1 MSIVTGRMCHE
12 HGIRGFGNPDYG
24 VVVVGIA
31 PGHDEATRT
40 KRPFTGASGRLLDDL
55 LKFSGWDRSKV
66 YTTNAICW
74 FNNYPSTEELLDCA
88 PRLDLEIQT
97 YKPKLV
103 ITCGE
108 IAHEAVTRLPRR
120 KGSRGSVVWSDVH
133 HCYVM
138 DTHHP
143 AFALRSESMDAVQDI
158 IRDFTKI
165 NHILDWQPDGQPAH
179 VSYNLVKSLQHGQQV
194 LSGLPKDRPV
204 AIDIETS
211 NPDIELID
219 AYSDQLLCFAVSYI
233 DNAGLERTWVFPREV
248 LPSCIRAGTHV
259 RGWRTHNKC
268 LDPECRLPKLI
279 FSWPLDVKWTF
290 QAGQYDINGLFNYF
304 GTMLPL
310 VHDTMLMSVCADER
324 PGRHG
329 LKENAR
335 EYLGA
340 GWYNEEVKKYY
351 KGKMN
356 LLPDEVLYLYNA
368 KDAAYTRR
376 LIDIH
381 RPRMIEDGT
390 EPLYQNVLLPAIR
403 AFIKMQ
409 VRGINVDQDKLRQ
422 LTIDWCE
429 RWEDVTASMQ
439 REARDEYGW
448 SEDFEVNFQSNPQ
461 LRRLFFNL
469 IGLEPIKFSPKTG
482 EPSLDR
488 ETLDRLDH
496 PFADKLRDLRTL
508 DTMIDYIKS
517 SWDNIKWDGYLHP
530 SAFVTTT
537 RTGRTSYHDPAMQ
550 TIPKDYTVGADYARL
565 REVIIPHNPATHEI
579 IEADYNQIEVW
590 LAWAESRDPV
600 LLSHLQSGDV
610 HSATAEGAFS
620 TKRELHS
627 KAEWAQMRQNAK
639 KIRFGLQYGEG
650 AEKLSSPA
658 PIGLGCTVSEARKF
672 VDGFWRTYPTH
683 RRWTIDLQRQVQQQG
698 YIRTP
703 SGRVMR
709 FPVVLDHKAL
719 RQAINFPIQSN
730 ASDYCLLSMV
740 ELQPLLARFN
750 SHIILMIHDA
760 LVVES
765 DRRYRKEVMAL
776 IREVMQK
783 PRFEGYPSIKIDMK
797 VGDNLGTTK

>member
-1 MSIVTGRMCHE
+1 MCHE
-12 HGIRGFGNPDYG
+12 HGIRGYGNPDHG

-31 PGHDEATRT
+31 PGHDEAMRT

-74 FNNYPSTEELLDCA
+74 FNNHPDWNEVEDCS
-88 PRLDLEIQT
+88 PRLGLELQD
-97 YKPKLV
+97 YKPKLI
-103 ITCGE
+103 ITMGE
-108 IAHEAVTRLPRR
+108 IAHEAITGFPRR
-120 KGSRGSVVWSDVH
+120 KGSRGSVVWSDRWKS
-133 HCYVM
+133 YVL

-143 AFALRSESMDAVQDI
+143 AFALRSQSMDAVQDI

-165 NHILDWQPDGQPAH
+165 PQVVEWQPDGQPAH
-179 VSYNLVKSLQHGQQV
+179 VSYNLIKSLSHAQQV

-219 AYSDQLLCFAVSYI
+219 AYSDQLLCLAISYI
-233 DNAGLERTWVFPREV
+233 DNAGLERTWVFPRQI
-248 LPSCIRAGTHV
+248 LPDCIRAGTHV
-259 RGWRTHNKC
+259 RGWRSNGKC
-268 LDPECRLPKLI
+268 ADPTCTLPRYIL
-279 FSWPLDVKWTF
+279 SWPLNVQWTF
-290 QAGQYDINGLFNYF
+290 QAGQYDINGLYNYF

-310 VHDTMLMSVCADER
+310 VHDTMLMSVCTDER

-335 EYLGA
+335 EFLGA
-340 GWYNEEVKKYY
+340 GWYNEGVKKFY

-356 LLPDEVLYLYNA
+356 ELPDDVLYQYNA

-381 RPRMIEDGT
+381 RPKMIDEGT
-390 EPLYQNVLLPAIR
+390 EPLYSGLLLPAIR
-403 AFIKMQ
+403 TFVKMQ
-409 VRGINVDQDKLRQ
+409 VRGINIDQQALRQ
-422 LTIDWCE
+422 MTIDWCD
-429 RWEDVTASMQ
+429 RWLTMNSEMQ
-439 REARDEYGW
+439 QQAREEYGW
-448 SEDFEVNFQSNPQ
+448 SESYDINFQSNPQ

-469 IGLEPIKFSPKTG
+469 IGLDPIKYSAKTG

-488 ETLDRLDH
+488 ETLDLLDH
-496 PFADKLRDLRTL
+496 PFAARLRELRTL
-508 DTMIDYIKS
+508 DTMIDYVKS
-517 SWDNIKWDGYLHP
+517 TWDNLKWDGLLHP

-565 REVIIPHNPATHEI
+565 REVIVPHNPDTHEI

-590 LAWAESRDPV
+590 LAWAESRDPT
-600 LLSHLQSGDV
+600 LLEHLQSGDV
-610 HSATAEGAFS
+610 HSATAEGAFN
-620 TKRELHS
+620 TKRENHTKL
-627 KAEWAQMRQNAK
+627 EWQGMRQNAK

-658 PIGLGCTVSEARKF
+658 PVGLGCTVSEARKF
-672 VDGFWRTYPTH
+672 VDNFWRTYPVH
-683 RRWTIDLQRQVQQQG
+683 RKWTLDIQRQVQQQG

-719 RQAINFPIQSN
+719 RQAVNFPVQSN
-730 ASDYCLLSMV
+730 ASDYCLTAMI
-740 ELQPLLARFN
+740 ELAPLLKQYN
-750 SHIILMIHDA
+750 SHIILMIHDS

-765 DRRYRKEVMAL
+765 DRRYRREVMAL
-776 IREVMQK
+776 IKSVMEK

-797 VGDNLGTTK
+797 VGDNLGKTK

>member
-1 MSIVTGRMCHE
+1 MNVTGRMCHE
-12 HGIRGFGNPDYG
+12 HGIRGWGNPDPG
-24 VVVVGIA
+24 VIVVGIA

-55 LKFSGWDRSKV
+55 LRFSGWERSKV
-66 YTTNAICW
+66 YATNSICW
-74 FNNYPSTEELLDCA
+74 FNNFPSPDEVQDCA
-88 PRLDLEIQT
+88 PRLDLELAE

-143 AFALRSESMDAVQDI
+143 AYALRSQSMDVVQDI

-165 NHILDWQPDGQPAH
+165 NSILGWQPDGQPAH
-179 VSYNLVKSLQHGQQV
+179 VSYNLVKSLAHGQQI
-194 LSGLPKDRPV
+194 LAGLPKDRPV

-219 AYSDQLLCFAVSYI
+219 AYNDQLLCLALSYL

-248 LPSCIRAGTHV
+248 FPECIRSGQHV
-259 RGWRTHNKC
+259 RGWRTHHRC
-268 LDPECRLPKLI
+268 LDASCKLPRFILT
-279 FSWPLDVKWTF
+279 WPLNVQWTF
-290 QAGQYDINGLFNYF
+290 QAGQYDINGLYNYF
-304 GTMLPL
+304 GTTLPL

-335 EYLGA
+335 EFLGA
-340 GWYNEEVKKYY
+340 GWYNEEVKKFYR
-351 KGKMN
+351 GKMN
-356 LLPDEVLYLYNA
+356 LLPDGVLYQYNA

-376 LIDIH
+376 LAVIH
-381 RPRMIEDGT
+381 GQRMRDDGT
-390 EPLYQNVLLPAIR
+390 EGLYTGLLLPAIR
-403 AFIKMQ
+403 TFIKMQ
-409 VRGINVDQDKLRQ
+409 IRGINVDQRKHSQ
-422 LTIDWCE
+422 LAVEWCD
-429 RWEDVTASMQ
+429 RWFEMNSALQ
-439 REARDEYGW
+439 KEARLLGW
-448 SEDFEVNFQSNPQ
+448 SEAYEVNFQSNPQ
-461 LRRLFFNL
+461 LRRLFYNI
-469 IGLEPIKFSPKTG
+469 IGLEPIKYSAKTG
-482 EPSLDR
+482 EPSLDQ
-488 ETLDRLDH
+488 ETLGRLDH
-496 PFADKLRDLRTL
+496 PLAAQLRAFRTL
-508 DTMIDYIKS
+508 DTMLDYIKS
-517 SWDNIKWDGYLHP
+517 VDDNLKWDGLLHP

-537 RTGRTSYHDPAMQ
+537 RTGRTSYHNPAMQ

-565 REVIIPHNPATHEI
+565 REIIIPHDPDTHEI

-590 LAWAESRDPV
+590 LAWAESRDPT

-610 HSATAEGAFS
+610 HSATAEGAFN
-620 TKRELHS
+620 TKRELHDPLVWL
-627 KAEWAQMRQNAK
+627 AMRQNAK

-658 PIGLGCTVSEARKF
+658 PVGLGCSVAEARRF
-672 VDGFWRTYPTH
+672 VDNFWRTYPVH
-683 RRWTIDLQRQVQQQG
+683 RKWTFDIQRQVQQQG

-709 FPVVLDHKAL
+709 FPIVLDHKAL
-719 RQAINFPIQSN
+719 RQAVNFPVQSN
-730 ASDYCLLSMV
+730 ASDYCLYAMI
-740 ELQPLLARFN
+740 ELAPLLIKYN
-750 SHIILMIHDA
+750 SYVILMVHDS

-765 DRRYRKEVMAL
+765 DRRYRAEVTAL
-776 IREVMQK
+776 IKEVMQK
-783 PRFEGYPSIKIDMK
+783 PRFDGYPSIRVDVK
-797 VGDNLGTTK
+797 VGDSLGTTK

>member
-1 MSIVTGRMCHE
+1 MNVIGRMCHE
-12 HGIRGFGNPDYG
+12 HGIRGWGNPDHG
-24 VVVVGIA
+24 VIVVGIA
-31 PGHDEATRT
+31 PGQDEAMRT

-66 YTTNAICW
+66 YATNSICW
-74 FNNYPSTEELLDCA
+74 FNNYPSPDEILDCA
-88 PRLDLEIQT
+88 PRLDLELKE

-143 AFALRSESMDAVQDI
+143 AYALRSQSMDVVQDI

-179 VSYNLVKSLQHGQQV
+179 VSYNLVKSLSHAQQV
-194 LSGLPKDRPV
+194 LTGLPKDRSV

-219 AYSDQLLCFAVSYI
+219 AYNDQLLCLAISYL
-233 DNAGLERTWVFPREV
+233 DNAGLERTWVFPREIF
-248 LPSCIRAGTHV
+248 PDCIRSGGHV

-268 LDPECRLPKLI
+268 LDPNCKLPKFILA
-279 FSWPLDVKWTF
+279 WPLNVQWTF

-304 GTMLPL
+304 GTTLPL

-335 EYLGA
+335 EFLGA
-340 GWYNEEVKKYY
+340 GWYNEEVKRFY

-356 LLPDEVLYLYNA
+356 QLPNDVLYQYNA

-376 LIDIH
+376 LAVIH
-381 RPRMIEDGT
+381 GQRMRDDGT
-390 EPLYQNVLLPAIR
+390 EGLYNNLLLPAIR
-403 AFIKMQ
+403 TFIGMQ
-409 VRGINVDQDKLRQ
+409 IRGIKVDQRAHSELA
-422 LTIDWCE
+422 IDWCD
-429 RWEDVTASMQ
+429 RWLAMNTAMQ
-439 REARDEYGW
+439 KEARELGW
-448 SEDFEVNFQSNPQ
+448 SEAQEINFQSNPQ
-461 LRRLFFNL
+461 LRTLFYNL
-469 IGLEPIKFSPKTG
+469 IGLEPVKYSPKTG

-496 PFADKLRDLRTL
+496 PFAAKLRDLRTL
-508 DTMIDYIKS
+508 DTMLDYIKS
-517 SWDNIKWDGYLHP
+517 VDDNLKWDGLLHP

-537 RTGRTSYHDPAMQ
+537 RTGRTSYHNPAMQ

-565 REVIIPHNPATHEI
+565 REVIIPHNPDTHEI

-590 LAWAESRDPV
+590 LAWAESRDPT
-600 LLSHLQSGDV
+600 LLLHLQSGDV
-610 HSATAEGAFS
+610 HSATAEGAFN
-620 TKRELHS
+620 TKRELHD
-627 KAEWAQMRQNAK
+627 KLTWQAMRQNAK

-650 AEKLSSPA
+650 AEKLSSP
-658 PIGLGCTVSEARKF
+658 PPVGLGCSVAEARRF
-672 VDGFWRTYPTH
+672 VENFWRTYPVH
-683 RRWTIDLQRQVQQQG
+683 RKWTFDIQRQVQQQG
-698 YIRTP
+698 YVRTP

-719 RQAINFPIQSN
+719 RQAVNFPVQSN
-730 ASDYCLLSMV
+730 ASDYCLLAMV
-740 ELQPLLARFN
+740 ELAPLLKRYN
-750 SHIILMIHDA
+750 SYVILMVHDS
-760 LVVES
+760 LVIES
-765 DRRYRKEVMAL
+765 DRRYRAEVTAL
-776 IREVMQK
+776 IKEVMQK
-783 PRFEGYPSIKIDMK
+783 PRFDGYPSIRVDVK
-797 VGDNLGTTK
+797 VGDSLGTTK